1 MPESPDTPQSDSND
15 VPGIRPAP
23 TTVRG
28 ILKELGPGLIVAGAV
43 VGSGELIATTATGA
57 EAGFFLLW
65 LILIGC
71 AIKVFAQVEVARF
84 AISTGKTSLQGL
96 SEMPGPR
103 IGPVNWALW
112 FWLATITV
120 TTGQLGGI
128 VGGVGQSLAISLP
141 LTEAG
146 REYNRAVDARAALV
160 VELHQEQKQLGLD
173 PGLTAD
179 IEYGDSLRIAAIKA
193 ELRRYDGFRVPGA
206 TRVPGEIEKLEPKA
220 RDHLIWA
227 GIVALGSAF
236 LLVFGRYRFIQ
247 NFATVMV
254 AGFTLMTVV
263 NLILLQSNPA
273 YAIGAGELF
282 SGLSFRL
289 PPRTEN
295 VFPLAT
301 ALATFGI
308 IGVAAGELVFYPYW
322 CLEKGYAR
330 FVGPNDGSEDWAARA
345 RGWLK
350 VLRWDAFGSM
360 AVYTLSTVAFYL
372 LGAAILHR
380 IGLSPKGADMIRTL
394 AVMYEPV
401 FGRTAQWLFLLGAVA
416 VLYSTFFVTN
426 ASKARMC
433 TDALRLFRWRA
444 DNETSRL
451 RWLRIFSAAF
461 PLACFAVY
469 VLFPQPKKLVL
480 AGGVMQSILLP
491 VMAFAALWFRYQR
504 CDHRI
509 APGRSWDM
517 FLWISA
523 AGMLVAGVWTALVKL
538 FPAIKAMGA

>member
-1 MPESPDTPQSDSND
+1 MPDSTEQTSESISTDS
-15 VPGIRPAP
+15 GIRPAP
-23 TTVRG
+23 TTFKG

-65 LILIGC
+65 IILIGC
-71 AIKVFAQVEVARF
+71 TIKVFAQVEVARY
-84 AISTGKTSLQGL
+84 AISTGNTSLKGL

-112 FWLATITV
+112 FWLVTIIV

-128 VGGVGQSLAISLP
+128 VGGVGQALAISAP

-146 REYNRAVDARAALV
+146 REYNQAVDQRAELV
-160 VELHQEQKQLGLD
+160 VELHTEQKKLGLPTGGGLESLPED
-173 PGLTAD
+173 PPPIAAFKSRLQLLD
-179 IEYGDSLRIAAIKA
+179 GDSTNGDANQGDIARLK
-193 ELRRYDGFRVPGA
+193 
-206 TRVPGEIEKLEPKA
+206 PKA
-220 RDHLIWA
+220 WDHFIWA
-227 GIVALGSAF
+227 GIVSVVSTF

-254 AGFTLMTVV
+254 AGFTLMTFV
-263 NLILLQSNPA
+263 NVILLQMNPT
-273 YAIGAGELF
+273 YAVSGSELL
-282 SGLSFRL
+282 SGLSFSL

-295 VFPLAT
+295 VFPIAT

-330 FVGPNDGSEDWAARA
+330 FVGQNDGSAAWAERA
-345 RGWLK
+345 NGWLR

-360 AVYTLSTVAFYL
+360 VVYTISTVAFYL
-372 LGAAILHR
+372 LGAAILNR
-380 IGLSPKGADMIRTL
+380 LGLTPKGTEMIRTL

-401 FGRTAQWLFLLGAVA
+401 FGPTAQWIFLLGAVA

-433 TDALRLFRWRA
+433 TDALRLFHWRA
-444 DNETSRL
+444 DTEESRV
-451 RWLRIFSAAF
+451 RWLRIFSAGF

-469 VLFPQPKKLVL
+469 VLFPHPKTLVL

-491 VMAFAALWFRYQR
+491 VMACAAIWFRYRR
-504 CDHRI
+504 CDPAI
-509 APGRSWDM
+509 APQRNWDI

-523 AGMLVAGVWTALVKL
+523 IGMLIAGMWTALVKL
-538 FPAIKAMGA
+538 FPAIKAFG

>member
-1 MPESPDTPQSDSND
+1 MAINSSNSYNASENS
-15 VPGIRPAP
+15 GIRPAP
-23 TTVRG
+23 TDFLG

-71 AIKVFAQVEVARF
+71 TIKVFAQVEVARY
-84 AISTGKTSLQGL
+84 AISTGHTSLKGL

-112 FWLATITV
+112 FWLITITV

-128 VGGVGQSLAISLP
+128 VGGVGQALAISAP
-141 LTEAG
+141 LTDDG
-146 REYNRAVDARAALV
+146 RRYNEAVDKRAGLV
-160 VELHQEQKQLGLD
+160 IELHQEQKQLGLE
-173 PGLTAD
+173 PGIDLEIKPTD
-179 IEYGDSLRIAAIKA
+179 NERIAAIKS
-193 ELRRYDGFRVPGA
+193 ELRIYDGITIPGVD
-206 TRVPGEIEKLEPKA
+206 RIPGEIERLQPAAK
-220 RDHLIWA
+220 DHYIWA
-227 GIVALGSAF
+227 GLVAVFSAF

-247 NFATVMV
+247 NFATIMV
-254 AGFTLMTVV
+254 AGFTLMTIVNVV
-263 NLILLQSNPA
+263 LLQLNPT
-273 YAIGAGELF
+273 YAVSAGELF

-295 VFPLAT
+295 VFPIAT

-308 IGVAAGELVFYPYW
+308 IGVAAGELIFYPYW
-322 CLEKGYAR
+322 CLEKGYAK
-330 FVGPNDGSEDWAARA
+330 FVGPNDGSDEWVERA
-345 RGWLK
+345 QGWLK

-360 AVYTLSTVAFYL
+360 VVYTISTCAFYL
-372 LGAAILHR
+372 LGAAILNR
-380 IGLSPKGADMIRTL
+380 LGLAPKGTEMIRTL

-401 FGRTAQWLFLLGAVA
+401 FGPTAQWVFLLGAVA

-433 TDALRLFRWRA
+433 ADALKLFKWRE
-444 DNETSRL
+444 DTESSQR

-469 VLFPQPKKLVL
+469 FIFPQPKKLVL

-491 VMAFAALWFRYQR
+491 VMACAALWFRYKR
-504 CDHRI
+504 CDPRI
-509 APGRSWDM
+509 APRRNWNV

-523 AGMLVAGVWTALVKL
+523 IGMFIAGLWTALVKL
-538 FPAIKAMGA
+538 FPALKAFG